1 MKHLHSIVIITLLA
15 LLTGCGGVKTTDTV
29 FPTSTDVCA
38 EQASQTRF
46 IVRWEDGSTTVE
58 KGSSADN
65 FRSTFVSDNLHMIR
79 HVDQDQQIQLRQQV
93 EANGVGDTDE
103 TLNWGPESID
113 APAVWSKGFE
123 GAGVVVGVVDGMVD
137 TSHQQLSDNILV
149 NAGEIPNNGLDD
161 DHNGYVD
168 DYKGV
173 QINTETNDPVSNR
186 HGSHVT
192 GIIAADP
199 TKGPVAGVAPK
210 AKVVPAQFISNN
222 GGGSIGDAI
231 VALNYVANRGAKI
244 INMSWGMDPCIDIP
258 NLRSTL
264 KDLNNRGILLITAA
278 GNGDERGVGI
288 NMDITPSFPSAYNF
302 SNQINVAASTTNQ
315 ILAGFSNYGTNSVHV
330 AAPGVGIYSTTPQN
344 QIETM
349 SGTSMAAPMV
359 SGAAALLM
367 SAIPTATAAQV
378 KQALMSAVTRPPTP
392 LNVKSGGVINV
403 YDALTALK
411 TITGVVIP

>member
-1 MKHLHSIVIITLLA
+1 MKHLHSIITISLLA

-58 KGSSADN
+58 KGSSPED

-93 EANGVGDTDE
+93 EANGSGSVDE

-123 GAGVVVGVVDGMVD
+123 GAGVIVGVVDGMVD
-137 TSHQQLSDNILV
+137 TTHQQLADNILV
-149 NAGEIPNNGLDD
+149 NSAEIPNNGLDD

-173 QINTETNDPVSNR
+173 QINSETNDPVSNR

-192 GIIAADP
+192 GIIVADP
-199 TKGPVAGVAPK
+199 TKGPVSGVAPK

-231 VALNYVANRGAKI
+231 VALNYVATRGAKI

-258 NLRSTL
+258 NLRATL
-264 KDLNNRGILLITAA
+264 KDLNAKGILLVTAA
-278 GNGDERGVGI
+278 GNGDSRGVGI

-302 SNQINVAASTTNQ
+302 SNQINVAAATTNQ

-367 SAIPTATAAQV
+367 SAIPTATPAQI

>member
-1 MKHLHSIVIITLLA
+1 
-15 LLTGCGGVKTTDTV
+15 
-29 FPTSTDVCA
+29 
-38 EQASQTRF
+38 
-46 IVRWEDGSTTVE
+46 
-58 KGSSADN
+58 
-65 FRSTFVSDNLHMIR
+65 
-79 HVDQDQQIQLRQQV
+79 
-93 EANGVGDTDE
+93 
-103 TLNWGPESID
+103 
-113 APAVWSKGFE
+113 
-123 GAGVVVGVVDGMVD
+123 MVD

-149 NAGEIPNNGLDD
+149 NTGEIPNNGVDD
-161 DHNGYVD
+161 DQNGYVD
-168 DYKGV
+168 DDKGV

-186 HGSHVT
+186 HGSHVS
-192 GIIAADP
+192 GIIVADP
-199 TKGPVAGVAPK
+199 AKGPVSGVAPK

-231 VALNYVANRGAKI
+231 VALNYVASRGAKI

-264 KDLNNRGILLITAA
+264 KDLNSQGILLITAA

-315 ILAGFSNYGTNSVHV
+315 ILAGFSNYGINSVDV
-330 AAPGVGIYSTTPQN
+330 SAPGVGIYSTTPQN

-378 KQALMSAVTRPPTP
+378 KQALMSAVIRPPTP

>member
-1 MKHLHSIVIITLLA
+1 MKHLRSVVIITTLA
-15 LLTGCGGVKTTDTV
+15 LLTACGGVKTTDTV

-38 EQASQTRF
+38 QSASQTRF
-46 IVRWEDGSTTVE
+46 IVRWEDGSTSIE
-58 KGSSADN
+58 NGFSADD
-65 FRSTFVSDNLHMIR
+65 FRTSFVSKNLHLIR
-79 HVDQDQQIQLRQQV
+79 HVDQDHQIQLRQQV
-93 EANGVGDTDE
+93 EEAGVGDSGE
-103 TLNWGPESID
+103 TINWGPQSID
-113 APAVWSKGFE
+113 APAVWSKGYE
-123 GAGVVVGVVDGMVD
+123 GAGVVIGVVDGMVD
-137 TSHQQLSDNILV
+137 TTHQQLSDNILV
-149 NAGEIPNNGLDD
+149 NTGEIPNNGIDD
-161 DHNGYVD
+161 DHNGHID

-173 QINTETNDPVSNR
+173 QINSEINDPITNR

-192 GIIAADP
+192 GIIVADP
-199 TKGPVAGVAPK
+199 SKGPVSGVAPK
-210 AKVVPAQFISNN
+210 AKVLPAQFISNN

-231 VALNYVANRGAKI
+231 VALNYVAQRGAKI

-264 KDLNNRGILLITAA
+264 SDLNTRGILLVTAA
-278 GNGDERGVGI
+278 GNGDNRGVGI

-302 SNQINVAASTTNQ
+302 ANQINVAASTTNQ
-315 ILAGFSNYGTNSVHV
+315 ILVGFSNYGTNSVHV

-359 SGAAALLM
+359 AGAAALLM
-367 SAIPTATAAQV
+367 SAVPSATAAQV

-392 LNVKSGGVINV
+392 LNVKSAGIINV

-411 TITGVVIP
+411 TITGAAIP